1 MCRQQTHSTEGNL
14 LTTLTAIVKAIST
27 VLKLGL
33 KACATDLTRP
43 GRSTLR
49 QKPVNF
55 ISAVRTAINPDGY
68 DKLPVVKSNET
79 IGNSWTVL
87 KTKIYGKKQNKTFV
101 EQKTTPFVAVS
112 TLIGRHDTAASS

>member
-49 QKPVNF
+49 QKPVV
-55 ISAVRTAINPDGY
+55 ISAAVRTAINRDGY

-87 KTKIYGKKQNKTFV
+87 KTKIYGKNKTKLLLNKKQRLLLRFR
-101 EQKTTPFVAVS
+101 
-112 TLIGRHDTAASS
+112 L